1 MPIEVEGMQYTTI
14 SWVRANQF
22 YQMPEIGHVVSDME
36 MLNFCSIPRLTADP
50 LFVRCPK
57 PFLNWPPPPNVG
69 KSKIESAAIEGEW
82 RKTRKICAPI
92 LDNNDENITI
102 EAINQTKQT
111 EIIKQLEG
119 NYSHSATNDTCSS
132 RHGGALGRNWCSIRT
147 DCKTILITSMEE
159 GL

>member
-1 MPIEVEGMQYTTI
+1 MWENPK
-14 SWVRANQF
+14 RNQ
-22 YQMPEIGHVVSDME
+22 
-36 MLNFCSIPRLTADP
+36 L
-50 LFVRCPK
+50 
-57 PFLNWPPPPNVG
+57 
-69 KSKIESAAIEGEW
+69 
-82 RKTRKICAPI
+82 RKTREICAPI

-132 RHGGALGRNWCSIRT
+132 MLGGALGRNWCSIRT
-147 DCKTILITSMEE
+147 DCRTVLITSMEE